1 MGAQITRSNQTRK
14 TTKKPFPSIIFFRK
28 FEGLPAKLFFY
39 GLLTSLK
46 ILNDAVT
53 VNRQINFFLATKIR
67 LLGQVPTRGA
77 QMKLPKQM

>member
-1 MGAQITRSNQTRK
+1 
-14 TTKKPFPSIIFFRK
+14 
-28 FEGLPAKLFFY
+28 
-39 GLLTSLK
+39 LK
-46 ILNDAVT
+46 ILNDAVS